1 MKQNKAFK
9 FRLYP
14 TLEQALFFNKT
25 FGCCR
30 FVYNTMLS
38 ERKESYLLTSKSSS
52 RTPAELKKGI
62 FVLKR
67 S

>member
-1 MKQNKAFK
+1 MKQNKVFM

-14 TLEQALFFNKT
+14 TLEQASFFNKT

-30 FVYNTMLS
+30 LVYNMMLS
-38 ERKESYLLTSKSSS
+38 ERKESYKSVSKSSS
-52 RTPAELKKGI
+52 RTPAELKKS
-62 FVLKR
+62 FH

>member
-14 TLEQALFFNKT
+14 STEQALFFNKT

-30 FVYNTMLS
+30 LVYNTMLS
-38 ERKESYLLTSKSSS
+38 KRIESYKSTDKSSS
-52 RTPAELKKGI
+52 RTPAELKKS
-62 FVLKR
+62 FH